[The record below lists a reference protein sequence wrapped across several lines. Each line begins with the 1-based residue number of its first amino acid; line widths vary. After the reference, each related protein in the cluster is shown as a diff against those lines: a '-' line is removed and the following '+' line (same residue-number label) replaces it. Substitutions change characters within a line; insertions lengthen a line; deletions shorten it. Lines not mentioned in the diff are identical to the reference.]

1 MTSHFEPEWQRLYVE
16 ALVEVN
22 PQVLVERVSVAE
34 KAILSRV
41 VELCT
46 SSDDR
51 VEWKAIEDAITGMA
65 VLRREILKRSRDAT
79 TAQRTPTIVMPRN
92 SAS

>member
-1 MTSHFEPEWQRLYVE
+1 MRSHLEPEWQRLYVE
-16 ALVEVN
+16 ALMETN
-22 PQVLVERVSVAE
+22 PLVLVERVAVAE

-41 VELCT
+41 AELCT

-65 VLRREILKRSRDAT
+65 VLRREILKSRNAT
-79 TAQRTPTIVMPRN
+79 TAQRTPTIVMPRT

>member
-16 ALVEVN
+16 ALVETN
-22 PQVLVERVSVAE
+22 PLVLVERVAAAE

-41 VELCT
+41 AELCT
-46 SSDDR
+46 TSDDR
-51 VEWKAIEDAITGMA
+51 LEWKAIEDAITGIA
-65 VLRREILKRSRDAT
+65 VLRREILKSRNAN
-79 TAQRTPTIVMPRN
+79 TAERTPTIVMPRT

>member
-1 MTSHFEPEWQRLYVE
+1 MASDQAPEWQRLYVE

-22 PQVLVERVSVAE
+22 PLVLVERVSVAE

-41 VELCT
+41 AELCT
-46 SSDDR
+46 TSDDPG
-51 VEWKAIEDAITGMA
+51 EWKAIEDAITGIA
-65 VLRREILKRSRDAT
+65 VLRRETLKSRNAT
-79 TAQRTPTIVMPRN
+79 TAQRTPTIVMPRT

>member
-1 MTSHFEPEWQRLYVE
+1 MTSDLAPEWQRLYVE

-22 PQVLVERVSVAE
+22 PLVLVERVAVAE
-34 KAILSRV
+34 RAILSRV
-41 VELCT
+41 AELCT

-51 VEWKAIEDAITGMA
+51 VEWKAIEDAITGIS
-65 VLRREILKRSRDAT
+65 VLRKEILKSRNAS
-79 TAQRTPTIVMPRN
+79 TAQPTPTIVMPRT

>member
-16 ALVEVN
+16 ALLETN
-22 PQVLVERVSVAE
+22 PLVLVERVAVAE

-41 VELCT
+41 AQLCT

-51 VEWKAIEDAITGMA
+51 VEWKAIEDAITGVA
-65 VLRREILKRSRDAT
+65 VLRREILKSRNAN
-79 TAQRTPTIVMPRN
+79 TAQRTPTIVMPRT

>member
-22 PQVLVERVSVAE
+22 PLVLAERVAVAE

-41 VELCT
+41 AELCT
-46 SSDDR
+46 TSDDR
-51 VEWKAIEDAITGMA
+51 AEWKAIEDAITGMA
-65 VLRREILKRSRDAT
+65 VLRRELLKSRNAN
-79 TAQRTPTIVMPRN
+79 TAQRTPTIVMPRT

>member
-1 MTSHFEPEWQRLYVE
+1 MTSDLAPEWQRLYVE

-22 PQVLVERVSVAE
+22 PLVLAERVAVVE

-41 VELCT
+41 AELCT
-46 SSDDR
+46 SSDDPG
-51 VEWKAIEDAITGMA
+51 EWTAIEDAINGVA
-65 VLRREILKRSRDAT
+65 VLRREILKSRNAT
-79 TAQRTPTIVMPRN
+79 TAQRTPTIVMPRT

>member
-1 MTSHFEPEWQRLYVE
+1 MTSDLAPEWQRLYVE

-22 PQVLVERVSVAE
+22 PLVLVERVAVAE
-34 KAILSRV
+34 RAILSRV
-41 VELCT
+41 AELCT

-51 VEWKAIEDAITGMA
+51 VEWKAIEDAITGIS
-65 VLRREILKRSRDAT
+65 VLRKEILKSRNAT
-79 TAQRTPTIVMPRN
+79 TAQPTPTIVMPRT

>member
-16 ALVEVN
+16 ALIEIN
-22 PQVLVERVSVAE
+22 PQALVGRVSAAE

-41 VELCT
+41 AELCT
-46 SSDDR
+46 TSDDR

-65 VLRREILKRSRDAT
+65 VLRKEILKSRNAT
-79 TAQRTPTIVMPRN
+79 TAQPTPTIVMPRT

>member
-22 PQVLVERVSVAE
+22 PLVLVERVAVAE

-41 VELCT
+41 AELCT

-51 VEWKAIEDAITGMA
+51 VEWKAIEDATTGMA
-65 VLRREILKRSRDAT
+65 VLRREILKSRNANM
-79 TAQRTPTIVMPRN
+79 AQRTPTIVMPRT

>member
-1 MTSHFEPEWQRLYVE
+1 MPSHFEPEWQRLYVE
-16 ALVEVN
+16 ALLETN
-22 PQVLVERVSVAE
+22 PLVLVERVAVAE

-41 VELCT
+41 AQLCT

-51 VEWKAIEDAITGMA
+51 VEWKAIEDAITGVA
-65 VLRREILKRSRDAT
+65 VLRREILKSRNAN
-79 TAQRTPTIVMPRN
+79 TAQRTPTIVMPRT